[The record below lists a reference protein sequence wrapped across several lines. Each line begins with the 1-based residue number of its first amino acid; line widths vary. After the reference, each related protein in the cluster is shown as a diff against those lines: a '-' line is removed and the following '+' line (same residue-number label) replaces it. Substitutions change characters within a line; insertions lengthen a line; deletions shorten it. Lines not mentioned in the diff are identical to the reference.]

1 MLRGTGF
8 PAVPSRLTT
17 PAGGILPGHRFALA
31 AAALAAVIV
40 CSGFP
45 AAANPRDEDSAV
57 DPRIAASM
65 ETITRAFRTGSA
77 DLLTSTLPEEGKVFL
92 SLSTVGNEAGYYGR
106 GQVYFIFQRIF
117 GHQKTI
123 HFKLRPH
130 DGDKDTQS
138 GLVYLIG
145 GWTYSRPD
153 GRDGDTMMHFVLS
166 IRKGSCFLVQ
176 IREAQ

>member
-17 PAGGILPGHRFALA
+17 PAGGRLTGHRSALA
-31 AAALAAVIV
+31 AATLVAALV
-40 CSGFP
+40 CYAFP
-45 AAANPRDEDSAV
+45 AAAGPKDDDAPV

-65 ETITRAFRTGSA
+65 DTITRAFRTGSA
-77 DLLTSTLPEEGKVFL
+77 DLLTSTLPDEGKVFL

-130 DGDKDTQS
+130 DGDRDRQS

-145 GWTYSRPD
+145 GWTYSRQD
-153 GRDGDTMMHFVLS
+153 GRDGETMIHFVLS